1 MARRGRLSTA
11 AHLFYTVAMNSKQK
25 AQHALSK
32 TYTIMISKTKCRRSL
47 SYSPYS
53 SASQGLILLVLMLAT
68 LFGGDTNTTGALSLR
83 PNPQQTTARGAGA
96 RRTVLVTGGAGY
108 IGSHTCLELLLTNQ
122 YKVVVVDNLDNSS
135 QESLRRVQALVAAAK
150 ETAGAT
156 AQADENEESGNGDEK
171 SSIEDLLE
179 FRSCDIRDTETME
192 RVMQEF
198 PDISS
203 CVHFA
208 GLKAVGESVAN
219 PLAYYDCNVGGTV
232 QLLHMLQR
240 YKVSKF
246 VFSSSATVYGD
257 PEQLP
262 VTESARLQATNPYGR
277 TKLFIEEILRDLH
290 ASNPSAWNILILRYF
305 NPIGAHPSGQIGEDP
320 QGIPNNLMPFIAQVC
335 VGRREKL
342 SVFGDDYDTPDG
354 TGVRDYIHVV
364 DLAKGHVA
372 ALNHLY
378 QQDDAVDATTSMAT
392 GSCQAVN
399 LGTGRGVSVLEL
411 VKGMSEAT
419 GKPVPYEI
427 AKRRPGDVAS
437 VYADPSL
444 AESLLQWKAEL
455 GVQAMCDDTW
465 NWQKNNP
472 YGYQQPEQQQDK
484 EKEQATA
491 AEVKQ

>member
-1 MARRGRLSTA
+1 MKYDCRARLCMSFP
-11 AHLFYTVAMNSKQK
+11 H
-25 AQHALSK
+25 
-32 TYTIMISKTKCRRSL
+32 
-47 SYSPYS
+47 
-53 SASQGLILLVLMLAT
+53 LILRLWVWLLAAT
-68 LFGGDTNTTGALSLR
+68 SNRPTGAALSLR
-83 PNPQQTTARGAGA
+83 PQPQNPR

-135 QESLRRVQALVAAAK
+135 EESLRRVRALVESASVVASQD
-150 ETAGAT
+150 TT
-156 AQADENEESGNGDEK
+156 TSTTDSTDDQDDDLEN
-171 SSIEDLLE
+171 LLV
-179 FRSCDIRDTETME
+179 FRSCDIRDSETLE
-192 RVMQEF
+192 EVLREF

-203 CVHFA
+203 CIHFA

-232 QLLHMLQR
+232 HLLQLLQR
-240 YKVSKF
+240 HDVRNF

-290 ASNPSAWNILILRYF
+290 AANPSMWKILILRYF

-342 SVFGDDYDTPDG
+342 SVFGNDYNTPDG

-378 QQDDAVDATTSMAT
+378 RQESANGQTESGGDSSSSSGST
-392 GSCQAVN
+392 GSCMAVN

-411 VKGMSEAT
+411 VQGMSEAT
-419 GKPVPYEI
+419 GRPVPYEI
-427 AKRRPGDVAS
+427 AARRPGDVAS

-472 YGYQQPEQQQDK
+472 YGYQQPLL
-484 EKEQATA
+484 QAEDATSA
-491 AEVKQ
+491 ATTTTVPQ